1 MKERINELKQNAAF
15 FPAANATN
23 CKMEEKTSRK
33 TG

>member
-1 MKERINELKQNAAF
+1 MKERINELKTKMLH

-33 TG
+33 IS